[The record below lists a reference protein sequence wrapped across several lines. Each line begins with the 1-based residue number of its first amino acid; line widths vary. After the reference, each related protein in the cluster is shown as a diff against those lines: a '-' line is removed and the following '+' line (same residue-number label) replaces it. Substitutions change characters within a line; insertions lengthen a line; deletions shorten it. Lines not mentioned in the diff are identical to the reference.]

1 MIGRGDTLRNHPGEA
16 VEMETELQ
24 NGVEARR
31 IIRTA
36 ELADIPA
43 MLRLIN
49 GYAAQAIM
57 LPRTELELCEG
68 LRDFLVVVDNDEL
81 VGCGALHFYTPHMAE
96 LRSLAVALYHAR
108 SGAGQRLVR
117 ELREQARQHGVDI
130 VFLFTYVPGFFHKLG
145 FQEVDRAALP
155 LKTWKDCQRCPHFQ
169 SCDEIAMSYL
179 LTPGAE
185 IYMSA
190 QPPAPEEIALEG
202 SPLLPILGHPRIL
215 DKG

>member
-1 MIGRGDTLRNHPGEA
+1 MRNHPGEA
-16 VEMETELQ
+16 VEMEIELQ
-24 NGVEARR
+24 SGAETSR
-31 IIRTA
+31 IIRPA

-68 LRDFLVVVDNDEL
+68 LREFLVAIDNGEL
-81 VGCGALHFYTPHMAE
+81 IGCGALHFYTLHMAE
-96 LRSLAVALYHAR
+96 LRSLAVSPNHTR

-117 ELREQARQHGVDI
+117 ELLEQARQYGIDI
-130 VFLFTYVPGFFHKLG
+130 VFLFTYVPGFFLKLG

-155 LKTWKDCQRCPHFQ
+155 LKTWKDCLRCPHFQ
-169 SCDEIAMSYL
+169 ACDEIAMAYL

-190 QPPAPEEIALEG
+190 QPPTPEEIALEG
-202 SPLLPILGHPRIL
+202 SPLLPILSQPRIL
-215 DKG
+215 DKS